1 MAIASVDAALAQYNA
16 NLDWNTSQASAQLA
30 LEAVRY
36 LIVNQPNSYAVA
48 GRSITK
54 NLPQLE
60 KEQEAL
66 MKFLGVGAPRAFGR
80 SRRVPASF
88 ADAGQEGVQ

>member
-1 MAIASVDAALAQYNA
+1 MAITSVDTALAQYNA
-16 NLDWNTSQASAQLA
+16 NLDWNLSQASAQLA

-36 LIVNQPNSYAVA
+36 LIVNQPAVYSVG

-60 KEQEAL
+60 NEKKNIEKL
-66 MKFLGVGAPRAFGR
+66 LGVAPRAFGR
-80 SRRVPASF
+80 SRRV
-88 ADAGQEGVQ
+88 GVDFEVYGPRGVG